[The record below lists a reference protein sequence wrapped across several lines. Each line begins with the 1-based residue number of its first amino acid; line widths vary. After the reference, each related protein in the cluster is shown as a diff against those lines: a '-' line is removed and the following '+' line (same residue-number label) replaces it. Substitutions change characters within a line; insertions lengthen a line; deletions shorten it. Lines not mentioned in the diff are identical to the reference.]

1 MKGMVISMKIKN
13 NIFFL
18 GFIIVGV
25 IILILAVFVFP
36 MSSPTIISGWTI
48 VLGLSVILL
57 GIGNLIGSKFEQQEP
72 TDLKAT
78 NDTKILSDH
87 PLQIRERAGY
97 MVCKIMNLL
106 LCTYVLILSAIH
118 VAFPILLMAIALL
131 LLQFILDIVL
141 QTHYSNKS

>member
-1 MKGMVISMKIKN
+1 MKNK
-13 NIFFL
+13 IFFL
-18 GFIIVGV
+18 GFIIVGIV
-25 IILILAVFVFP
+25 ILILAVFVFP

-48 VLGLSVILL
+48 VLGFSVILL
-57 GIGNLIGSKFEQQEP
+57 GIGNLIGSKFEHQGDF
-72 TDLKAT
+72 DLKAT
-78 NDTKILSDH
+78 TDMKVLRDN

-118 VAFPILLMAIALL
+118 VAFPILLMAISLL